1 LTLLLEHLDLL
12 MLVVSLL
19 MLLLGYPAAFTLGGV
34 ALVFAGIGFF
44 SGMPPTMGA
53 IPIRVFGTISNETLI
68 AVPLFIVMG
77 IVLEKARIAED
88 LLTALGWLFRK
99 VPGGLTVSVTV
110 VGALLAASTGIVG
123 ATVVTMSLISLPSL
137 LKAGV
142 SPRLAT
148 GSIAAAGT
156 LGQIIPP
163 SIVLV
168 FLADQLS
175 NAYQT
180 SQREMG
186 NFAPDPFS
194 IADLF
199 AAAFLPGLL
208 LVGVYVIYQVVV
220 SLRTNSRDR
229 DSSPGCAE
237 RATADVWLAM
247 GPPLALI
254 LCVLGA
260 ILGGVATPTEAASLG
275 VAGALVLAGRRQ
287 VPDRSWLLLVPLS
300 GAFALI
306 LVQSAEALGVGTG
319 AVFTFAVSVS
329 GTFAVA
335 GGLLANIVVLFRS
348 GILRD
353 VLQSAVE
360 FTAMVFAI
368 MIGATIFSLIFRD
381 LGGDE
386 TVSALLQDLPGGTLG
401 AVLIVMAVMFAL
413 GFFLD
418 FLEIVFVVVPLVAP
432 ILLQLPM
439 PDGGPMSPAWLGV
452 MMAVNLQTSFL
463 TPPFGFALFYLRG
476 AAPKEVATADIYL
489 GAAPFVGL
497 QLLVLICL
505 WFFPDIATWLPRY
518 LFS

>member
-1 LTLLLEHLDLL
+1 
-12 MLVVSLL
+12 
-19 MLLLGYPAAFTLGGV
+19 
-34 ALVFAGIGFF
+34 
-44 SGMPPTMGA
+44 
-53 IPIRVFGTISNETLI
+53 
-68 AVPLFIVMG
+68 
-77 IVLEKARIAED
+77 
-88 LLTALGWLFRK
+88 
-99 VPGGLTVSVTV
+99 
-110 VGALLAASTGIVG
+110 
-123 ATVVTMSLISLPSL
+123 
-137 LKAGV
+137 KAGV

-208 LVGVYVIYQVVV
+208 LVGVYVIYQIAV
-220 SLRTNSRDR
+220 SLRTDTGGRDR
-229 DSSPGCAE
+229 STGCGAM
-237 RATADVWLAM
+237 TAIDVWFAM

-275 VAGALVLAGRRQ
+275 VAGALVLAGNRQLPGRR
-287 VPDRSWLLLVPLS
+287 WLLLVPLS
-300 GAFALI
+300 GAFI
-306 LVQSAEALGVGTG
+306 LVLTQFGEALWDGSGS
-319 AVFTFAVSVS
+319 VFTFAVSAI
-329 GTFAVA
+329 GALAVA
-335 GGLLANIVVLFRS
+335 GGLFANIIVLFRN
-348 GILRD
+348 GILQN
-353 VLQSAVE
+353 VLKSAVE

-368 MIGATIFSLIFRD
+368 MIGATIFSLVFRD

-386 TVSALLQDLPGGTLG
+386 TVSVLLQDLPGGTLG

-439 PDGGPMSPAWLGV
+439 PDGSPMSPAWLGV

>member
-1 LTLLLEHLDLL
+1 

-34 ALVFAGIGFF
+34 ALVFAGIGIF
-44 SGMPPTMGA
+44 SGMAPTMGA

-123 ATVVTMSLISLPSL
+123 ATVVTMGLISLPSL

-220 SLRTNSRDR
+220 SLR
-229 DSSPGCAE
+229 
-237 RATADVWLAM
+237 
-247 GPPLALI
+247 
-254 LCVLGA
+254 
-260 ILGGVATPTEAASLG
+260 
-275 VAGALVLAGRRQ
+275 
-287 VPDRSWLLLVPLS
+287 
-300 GAFALI
+300 
-306 LVQSAEALGVGTG
+306 
-319 AVFTFAVSVS
+319 
-329 GTFAVA
+329 
-335 GGLLANIVVLFRS
+335 
-348 GILRD
+348 
-353 VLQSAVE
+353 
-360 FTAMVFAI
+360 
-368 MIGATIFSLIFRD
+368 
-381 LGGDE
+381 
-386 TVSALLQDLPGGTLG
+386 
-401 AVLIVMAVMFAL
+401 
-413 GFFLD
+413 
-418 FLEIVFVVVPLVAP
+418 
-432 ILLQLPM
+432 
-439 PDGGPMSPAWLGV
+439 
-452 MMAVNLQTSFL
+452 
-463 TPPFGFALFYLRG
+463 
-476 AAPKEVATADIYL
+476 
-489 GAAPFVGL
+489 
-497 QLLVLICL
+497 
-505 WFFPDIATWLPRY
+505 
-518 LFS
+518 